1 MANTSTTQALV
12 EIGGQCWMRYNMN
25 ITPTAFNPVP
35 TWVNS
40 TDKGWSGTYSGG
52 SFTNEGTLYQWSAAM
67 NNSTTERAQGVCPT
81 GWHVPSDCEWM
92 YLENSLGMTTA
103 DQQLTGVYRTS
114 GDVDYDLS
122 SAVSGGTNNSG
133 FSGLLAG
140 DRSSVGPFYDRTSG
154 GYWWSSSATGAT
166 TASLRFLYSGSRGVC
181 RVSVSKAYGFSVRC
195 LKD

>member
-1 MANTSTTQALV
+1 
-12 EIGGQCWMRYNMN
+12 MN

-35 TWVNS
+35 TWVS
-40 TDKGWSGTYSGG
+40 SSDVGWSGTYTGG
-52 SFTNEGTLYQWSAAM
+52 PFTNEGRLYQWKAAM

-103 DQQLTGVYRTS
+103 DQQLTGYRTS

-140 DRSSVGPFYDRTSG
+140 YRHPNGTFDNRTSL

-166 TASLRFLYSGSRGVC
+166 TASFRNLFTGNRGVA
-181 RVSVSKAYGFSVRC
+181 RYSNSKAHGFSVRC